1 MSTGTPHLGSWLR
14 ALGLAGL
21 LACAG
26 CRAEAEAAPRADAE
40 AAAAPARVET
50 EWSSEASPEP
60 PPALPPAPA
69 ASGSAPAPTA
79 PVPAAAPARLA
90 FVGDIAMTMLVQ
102 HWIDARA
109 DGRAVPP
116 EVDAAFPFAH
126 VAARLAA
133 SDLVVGNLECV
144 LSPLGARATTHNP
157 FRCSLRTPEV
167 LLGGHIG
174 LVSVANNHALDF
186 GAKALADTLR
196 RLERGGLPSIGRA
209 AMEGRPTEPFLR
221 TIAGVRVAILG
232 YAVPPRQALA
242 DVAAAAGRADF
253 VVVFNHWGA
262 ENRPEPTPEQ
272 RAGARALVD
281 AGADLVVGTH
291 SHVLQPCEWYRG
303 KLLAYGLG
311 NFVFNAMQDTEARR
325 GGAVLEAELLSPDE
339 APGRARVAA
348 YRLQRTRLDD
358 HGAPELVGEPEPL
371 RPPAE
376 P

>member
-1 MSTGTPHLGSWLR
+1 MSTRIPQLGSSLR
-14 ALGLAGL
+14 ALALAGL
-21 LACAG
+21 LATAA

-40 AAAAPARVET
+40 AEAEARAVPRDTAPSGAPPAFPSAPAAAAAPSG
-50 EWSSEASPEP
+50 SS
-60 PPALPPAPA
+60 
-69 ASGSAPAPTA
+69 SAPATPAPT
-79 PVPAAAPARLA
+79 PARLA
-90 FVGDIAMTMLVQ
+90 FVGDLAMTMLVQ

-116 EVDAAFPFAH
+116 AVDAAFPFSH

-167 LLGGHIG
+167 LLGAHIG

-186 GAKALADTLR
+186 GANALADTLR

-209 AMEGRPTEPFLR
+209 AMEGRPTEPFVR

-253 VVVFNHWGA
+253 VVVFAHWGA

-272 RAGARALVD
+272 RGGARALVD

-291 SHVLQPCEWYRG
+291 AHVLQPCEWYEG

-325 GGAVLEAELLSPDE
+325 GGAMLEAELLPPDE
-339 APGRARVAA
+339 ARGRARVAA

-358 HGAPELVGEPEPL
+358 HGAPVLVGEPEPL
-371 RPPAE
+371 GPPAE